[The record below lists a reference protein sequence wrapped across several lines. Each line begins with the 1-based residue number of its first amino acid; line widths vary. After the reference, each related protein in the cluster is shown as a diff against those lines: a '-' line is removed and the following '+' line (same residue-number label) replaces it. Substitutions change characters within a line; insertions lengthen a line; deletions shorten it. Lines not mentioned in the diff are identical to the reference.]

1 MRTLQTVCSMSVEAD
16 SMSVNVQFDLDV
28 SPKFKCTL
36 HATTSTRDNRDDL
49 FSFSWNTNR
58 RESKW
63 IELKEK
69 ENNDY
74 DIVDREI
81 KLKCIFD
88 QNVANEKTTAIRHI
102 STTKQPFLGIRSH
115 IVSRV
120 FGIPNFYNTF
130 TWIYIS
136 TCTVFTTTY
145 TQYVC
150 HKEMLDKN
158 RNDGVFSHT
167 HTHTLRWG
175 VCV

>member
-1 MRTLQTVCSMSVEAD
+1 MRMLQTVCSMSVEAD

-28 SPKFKCTL
+28 SPKFNYTL
-36 HATTSTRDNRDDL
+36 HATTSMTKRERESEKDNRDDL
-49 FSFSWNTNR
+49 FSFWWNTNR

-102 STTKQPFLGIRSH
+102 STTKQPFSEIRSH

-136 TCTVFTTTY
+136 TCTAFTTTY
-145 TQYVC
+145 T
-150 HKEMLDKN
+150 
-158 RNDGVFSHT
+158 
-167 HTHTLRWG
+167 
-175 VCV
+175 